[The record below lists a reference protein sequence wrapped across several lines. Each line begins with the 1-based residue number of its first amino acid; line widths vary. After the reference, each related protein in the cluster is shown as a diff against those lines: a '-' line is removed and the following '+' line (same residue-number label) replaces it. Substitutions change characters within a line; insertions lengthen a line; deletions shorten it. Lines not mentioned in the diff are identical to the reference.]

1 MATKVKAK
9 NDSGALQTIVCDNNG
24 VIKVLQ
30 GGCIRDSGGF
40 TELIGSS
47 GGIASTTLDN
57 NGYKNVRLFGN
68 ASGDFFVLG
77 SNDNGN
83 YYILQEAIVAT
94 TLNHFNLYIENCP
107 RYLKFM
113 NETIISSNNLQIQF
127 VRTN

>member
-24 VIKVLQ
+24 VLKVLQ
-30 GGCIRDSGGF
+30 GGCIRNSGGF

-68 ASGDFFVLG
+68 ASGDFLVLG

-83 YYILQEAIVAT
+83 YYVLQEAIVAT
-94 TLNHFNLYIENCP
+94 SMNHFNLNIENCP

-113 NETIISSNNLQIQF
+113 NETTISSNNLQIQY